1 MSSSLAA
8 AIPAQLGAAIM
19 KSDFYDVIVIG
30 AGVAGSMT
38 ALLAARRGLR
48 TLLVERQS
56 FPRHKVCG
64 CCLNA
69 RAVAMLQQADL
80 WTRLQ
85 QFAPAQTSSLA
96 IRCRGTALN
105 VPMPSGTAISRY
117 RFDQWLSQEA
127 VAAGAELIENT
138 VATVFPLEPV
148 PDEFM
153 NEDAGLQQTRISA
166 GRLELITHRE
176 VELKFSEPDAERSI
190 VRSKV
195 VVACDGLGHPSLSRL
210 PDYHADSVSGSRIGL
225 GAVFPK
231 HADDSWMESGTI
243 LMAVAPHGYA
253 GLVEIENQQL
263 NLAAAVDPSHL
274 NGTKSPFATVRS
286 IFDLAGV
293 ALPQALP
300 EALFKGTLPLT
311 RSASRITGPRLIL
324 LGDSTGYI
332 EPFTGEGMAWALSA
346 ATSVIP
352 FLQTAVNESWTRQL
366 ESEWVATFRR
376 VIRHEQWICRFL
388 SGTLRR
394 SWLLPP
400 LMATC
405 RRLPS
410 VTQFFVRQ
418 INKSPL

>member
-1 MSSSLAA
+1 
-8 AIPAQLGAAIM
+8 M

-85 QFAPAQTSSLA
+85 QYDPAQTSSLA
-96 IRCRGTALN
+96 IRCHGAALN

-138 VATVFPLEPV
+138 VATVLPSEHV
-148 PDEFM
+148 PDEFI
-153 NEDAGLQQTRISA
+153 NAEQRLKQTRVSA
-166 GRLELITHRE
+166 GRPELITHRY
-176 VELKFSEPDAERSI
+176 VELKAQERDAGNL
-190 VRSKV
+190 VVKSKV

-231 HADDSWMESGTI
+231 LAGDSWMESGMI

-263 NLAAAVDPSHL
+263 NLAAAVDPAHL
-274 NGTKSPFATVRS
+274 NTTKSPSATIRS
-286 IFDLAGV
+286 IFELAGV
-293 ALPQALP
+293 ALPEALP

-388 SGTLRR
+388 SGALRR

-400 LMATC
+400 LMSTC

-418 INKSPL
+418 INKSSL